1 MNRIKKELTLDEKYS
16 WDYVRQALTQVWER
30 EHRAVTIISIC
41 ISFAVST
48 CLLSKYIVEVIH
60 MSGEEYKK
68 QQDIKIIVELLKQE
82 SPERVRDVLIFI
94 QSYLSK

>member
-1 MNRIKKELTLDEKYS
+1 
-16 WDYVRQALTQVWER
+16 
-30 EHRAVTIISIC
+30 
-41 ISFAVST
+41 
-48 CLLSKYIVEVIH
+48 

-94 QSYLSK
+94 KSYLSK